1 MVLIM
6 YPGKLHQLRHFL
18 PTKHSTEERFS
29 FSVSIKS
36 PNQIQP
42 RRAERKKGHFT
53 SQVLMRSATCV
64 YLQRGRREASK
75 PDLWEL
81 HAAVSASLSRVTERH
96 HTVLSDRRSH
106 CSETWTSRCCT
117 LTLLRLLAERLD
129 GKSNLLN
136 AAFVSGN
143 VEELQLDSYK
153 GWTGL
158 KMVNMLMEIFTQLYI
173 RSISTHQ
180 LLSKCKYWYSPHSH
194 FYI

>member
-1 MVLIM
+1 M
-6 YPGKLHQLRHFL
+6 
-18 PTKHSTEERFS
+18 
-29 FSVSIKS
+29 SVKS

-42 RRAERKKGHFT
+42 QRADRKRGHFT
-53 SQVLMRSATCV
+53 SEVLMWSATCV
-64 YLQRGRREASK
+64 YLQRGKREASK

-81 HAAVSASLSRVTERH
+81 HAAVSASLSRVTEWH
-96 HTVLSDRRSH
+96 HTVLSDHRSH

-129 GKSNLLN
+129 GKRNLLN

-153 GWTGL
+153 SWTGL

-173 RSISTHQ
+173 RSICAELQHLHINCSANVNIDIVLIHT
-180 LLSKCKYWYSPHSH
+180 SIYNSEKYNLPAIHL
-194 FYI
+194 FFKIICL